1 MPRFL
6 RPLLLT
12 AVLATLAVP
21 AVADADVIHFT
32 TPSGNIDCV
41 GDFDVATVSCTVQR
55 ASWPRVPPRPAGCD
69 VDWIGTDI
77 SLTRGRVVVGACRG
91 DIGPQCVAQT
101 GDCPAL
107 GYGRSLTLPRAFAAH
122 RAARASPAGRGT
134 GPGPAS
140 RCHDRATGSSARRSP
155 LLRVGA
161 GAVPVDHHGRLV
173 ADDPGVVTGGERG
186 ELAWAGTCGARR
198 AA

>member
-1 MPRFL
+1 VLRFL

-12 AVLATLAVP
+12 AVLATLALP
-21 AVADADVIHFT
+21 AVANADGIHFT

-107 GYGRSLTLPRAFAAH
+107 GYGRSLTLPTRIRCTSRRAGLTC
-122 RAARASPAGRGT
+122 RARN
-134 GPGPAS
+134 
-140 RCHDRATGSSARRSP
+140 
-155 LLRVGA
+155 GA
-161 GAVPVDHHGRLV
+161 GAGFTVSRQGYRVFR
-173 ADDPGVVTGGERG
+173 
-186 ELAWAGTCGARR
+186 
-198 AA
+198 